1 MAVSNLI
8 NFSSFYKYIKRV
20 RGDAELPIMEDI
32 ERRSPLVY
40 CSRETEEV
48 ELVKEGGVM
57 RRRY

>member
-1 MAVSNLI
+1 
-8 NFSSFYKYIKRV
+8 
-20 RGDAELPIMEDI
+20 MEDI